1 MLPHLPPPHTTFEPI
16 STTSLPPP
24 IFALDYSSPSLN
36 GLSLDERAN
45 GKAAQVAPARIVDQA
60 HGAASTDLKP
70 DDWSWARLTKNKRVT
85 KEGWWQDVREIEL
98 EIEDT
103 DL

>member
-1 MLPHLPPPHTTFEPI
+1 MLPHLPQPDPASEPI
-16 STTSLPPP
+16 PSTSLPPP
-24 IFALDYSSPSLN
+24 IFALDYSTPSLN

-45 GKAAQVAPARIVDQA
+45 AKVAQLAPARAVDQA

-70 DDWSWARLTKNKRVT
+70 DDWFWARLTKNKRVT
-85 KEGWWQDVREIEL
+85 KEGWWQDVREIEF